1 MMLFLVKAKVSTD
14 GGLARERHSS
24 ASITNEFE
32 RLLLMGAL
40 WNRRATES
48 IVENQ
53 SMNADC
59 QNRVQTNSCK

>member
-1 MMLFLVKAKVSTD
+1 MQIGSADAGSNPAASTNNTFGVLYD
-14 GGLARERHSS
+14 TLSV
-24 ASITNEFE
+24 
-32 RLLLMGAL
+32 LLMGAL